1 MAGQVHRAR
10 QASAV
15 MSGLA
20 PESVPAI
27 EERMVGG
34 VMVPVGTGLRPMRSG
49 VRISEPWGTAHPG
62 RDKPAGHRV
71 DFSVDELRDLSAK
84 VDATLLEYP
93 DAKDTKLASR
103 VLKKVQSDLSVRKI
117 YHMRHIT
124 TVDRLKTGI
133 MRLRSLK
140 ASGDLALLFD
150 TASEQASSEN
160 EAWRGLSVNELIRIG
175 KLGES
180 GGVSV
185 ADIMARRGKKKP
197 KPESESESESES
209 EDQDESEEEIEE
221 ESEVES
227 EVWGGEVDEFEEV
240 EEEVEEVEEIEEVEE
255 VEEVEENEDG
265 EEAPRRRPVPDDVR
279 QVDTRRKKQK
289 KHSSPSKQKR
299 KRKVVEDDD
308 DEETVWSG

>member
-1 MAGQVHRAR
+1 
-10 QASAV
+10 
-15 MSGLA
+15 
-20 PESVPAI
+20 
-27 EERMVGG
+27 MVGG

-84 VDATLLEYP
+84 VDATLLELP
-93 DAKDTKLASR
+93 DAKDTKLASC

-133 MRLRSLK
+133 MRLRNLK

-150 TASEQASSEN
+150 TASEQASSDN
-160 EAWRGLSVNELIRIG
+160 EAWRGLSINELIRIG
-175 KLGES
+175 KLGAS

-197 KPESESESESES
+197 KPESED
-209 EDQDESEEEIEE
+209 EDEDEDESEEEIEE
-221 ESEVES
+221 ESEEES
-227 EVWGGEVDEFEEV
+227 EVGGGEVDEFEEV
-240 EEEVEEVEEIEEVEE
+240 EENEEVEED
-255 VEEVEENEDG
+255 EDE
-265 EEAPRRRPVPDDVR
+265 EEAPRRRPVPDVR
-279 QVDTRRKKQK
+279 QVDTHHKKQK
-289 KHSSPSKQKR
+289 KHSPSKQKR

>member
-1 MAGQVHRAR
+1 
-10 QASAV
+10 
-15 MSGLA
+15 MSGLS

-175 KLGES
+175 KLGAS

-197 KPESESESESES
+197 KPESESESESEDQ
-209 EDQDESEEEIEE
+209 DQDESEEEIEV

-227 EVWGGEVDEFEEV
+227 EVCGGEVDEFEEV

-255 VEEVEENEDG
+255 VEEVEENEDE
-265 EEAPRRRPVPDDVR
+265 EEAPRRRPVPDVR
-279 QVDTRRKKQK
+279 KLETHHKKQK
-289 KHSSPSKQKR
+289 KHSPLKQKQ
-299 KRKVVEDDD
+299 KRKVVEDDDD